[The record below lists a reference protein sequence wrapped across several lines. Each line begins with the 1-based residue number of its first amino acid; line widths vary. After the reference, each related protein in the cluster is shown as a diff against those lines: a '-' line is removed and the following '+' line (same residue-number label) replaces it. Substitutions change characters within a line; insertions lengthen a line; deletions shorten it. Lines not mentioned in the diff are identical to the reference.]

1 MNTSKIYSEA
11 TTPQAIKD
19 SHEAEQAKEQEDKTF
34 IGGLAGQHRE
44 EWLDHPYTTIFLQNL
59 LKLAKDKMDEV
70 VDSSDNLVIGPQ
82 EKLNKLIVVKTL
94 NQIVNY
100 ARTGKY
106 N

>member
-1 MNTSKIYSEA
+1 MNASKIYSEA
-11 TTPQAIKD
+11 TTPQSIKD
-19 SHEAEQAKEQEDKTF
+19 ERDTAQAKEQEDKTF
-34 IGGLAGQHRE
+34 IGGMAGQHRE
-44 EWLDHPYTTIFLQNL
+44 EWLAHPYTLIFLQNL
-59 LKLAKDKMDEV
+59 NSLCKSKVDEV

-94 NQIVNY
+94 TKVIDY